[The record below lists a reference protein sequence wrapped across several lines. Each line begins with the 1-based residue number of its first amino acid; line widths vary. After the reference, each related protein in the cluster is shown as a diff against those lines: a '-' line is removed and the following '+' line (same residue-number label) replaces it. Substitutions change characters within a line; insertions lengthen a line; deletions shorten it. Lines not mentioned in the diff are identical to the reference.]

1 METSLSG
8 GVLGEN
14 HLPKQG
20 IDKLYHLR
28 LRVECTLF
36 VIFKAEREIL
46 LKVVFKHQK
55 SIQTITKHFCL
66 IIKSLNTDGEQFQQY
81 QQSNHPSLTTYH

>member
-1 METSLSG
+1 MVEYSERTTYLSKELISFITCG
-8 GVLGEN
+8 CEYSA
-14 HLPKQG
+14 PF
-20 IDKLYHLR
+20 
-28 LRVECTLF
+28 F

-46 LKVVFKHQK
+46 LKVVLKHQK

-81 QQSNHPSLTTYH
+81 QQSNHPSLITYH